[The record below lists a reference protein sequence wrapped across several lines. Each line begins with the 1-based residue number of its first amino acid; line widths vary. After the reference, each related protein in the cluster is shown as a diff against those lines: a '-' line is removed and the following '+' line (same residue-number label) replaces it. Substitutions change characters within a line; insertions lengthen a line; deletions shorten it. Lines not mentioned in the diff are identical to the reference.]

1 MNGILKLTKKMEKE
15 LLKKPN
21 HIQKIR
27 KTFDKKSKS
36 VLKTIKALKEKDFS
50 RVSNK
55 KLLDLYK
62 KILRDYHE
70 VYHYG
75 EPIAFAARNFAER
88 TQPKFKGTDDEFN
101 HVITPVEKS
110 FLQKERLSLLRIFL
124 SKKEVNNKLRL
135 HTKKFEWVPY
145 DYGVTYFTKE
155 DFKKEF
161 EKLKKKPIK
170 DIKQKYNFLFNYSTI
185 IKKKHES
192 IIKKYEVDKH
202 LKALF
207 EVIQNS
213 TYLLDYKKEI
223 FTKLHWYSVRLFS
236 EIEKRFSYTKKQ
248 VQYMLPEEVVNL
260 ISGKAKP
267 NKKRLDERNK
277 GVICHI
283 TVSGKCILTEGKEAQ
298 KIISSFEKEKTKT
311 KSKVIKGRTVSKGF
325 AKGQARILKDAKNC
339 NKMKHGEILIATM
352 TSPDYIIAIRK
363 AAAIVTDEGGI
374 TCHAAIVAREL
385 KIPCI
390 VGTKVATKIF
400 KDGDL
405 VEVDANKGIVKKCSK
420 KTKRKKKLFEFRT
433 IKNCSKK
440 NKKEKKTF

>member
-1 MNGILKLTKKMEKE
+1 MKLEYVQTKSHVANIFWGIGNGLAISHFPNKEVFLGNNLGDTYWLCKGDTTTLAVKDMNGILKLTKKMEKE

-170 DIKQKYNFLFNYSTI
+170 DIKQKYNFLFNYS
-185 IKKKHES
+185 
-192 IIKKYEVDKH
+192 
-202 LKALF
+202 
-207 EVIQNS
+207 
-213 TYLLDYKKEI
+213 
-223 FTKLHWYSVRLFS
+223 
-236 EIEKRFSYTKKQ
+236 
-248 VQYMLPEEVVNL
+248 
-260 ISGKAKP
+260 
-267 NKKRLDERNK
+267 
-277 GVICHI
+277 
-283 TVSGKCILTEGKEAQ
+283 
-298 KIISSFEKEKTKT
+298 
-311 KSKVIKGRTVSKGF
+311 
-325 AKGQARILKDAKNC
+325 
-339 NKMKHGEILIATM
+339 
-352 TSPDYIIAIRK
+352 
-363 AAAIVTDEGGI
+363 
-374 TCHAAIVAREL
+374 
-385 KIPCI
+385 
-390 VGTKVATKIF
+390 
-400 KDGDL
+400 
-405 VEVDANKGIVKKCSK
+405 
-420 KTKRKKKLFEFRT
+420 
-433 IKNCSKK
+433 
-440 NKKEKKTF
+440 